1 MRNSRAAIAALVG
14 APALLVGTSALALEV
29 TFEQAS
35 GLAGGAA
42 LGVVGGPVGGFIGG
56 MLGRAVGRTIHH
68 PARPVDLTDLKS
80 RPHVTPINDGP
91 FLNEAVED
99 RAVDSTPI
107 RMIEVQP
114 TRMDA
119 QTYLAN
125 APRSSSTPHT
135 YLASARRRA
144 PRERTYL
151 ASAPRPEPQ
160 AETAAAHAIPAAAVV
175 SDNPNARPGTLDY
188 QLNQVNAHR
197 AAEGAAQIQKVADV
211 H

>member
-1 MRNSRAAIAALVG
+1 MRKSGAVIAALVG
-14 APALLVGTSALALEV
+14 APILLVGSSALALEV

-68 PARPVDLTDLKS
+68 TRPPVDLTDLKS
-80 RPHVTPINDGP
+80 RPRVTPINDSP
-91 FLNEAVED
+91 MLNAPVED

-107 RMIEVQP
+107 RMIEVRP
-114 TRMDA
+114 TEMDA
-119 QTYLAN
+119 QIYTASS
-125 APRSSSTPHT
+125 PRAVTGPPT
-135 YLASARRRA
+135 YLASAHRRA

-151 ASAPRPEPQ
+151 ASAPRPAPQ
-160 AETAAAHAIPAAAVV
+160 ADTAAAHAIPAAAVV
-175 SDNPNARPGTLDY
+175 SDNPTAQPGTLDY
-188 QLNQVNAHR
+188 QLNQVNTRR
-197 AAEGAAQIQKVADV
+197 AAEGEPQIQKVADV